1 MDVEAEEDLVVD
13 MEDIQILMHMED
25 MVDMAMETHTHRED
39 MVVDTAPP
47 WDMVV
52 DLELVER

>member
-13 MEDIQILMHMED
+13 MEDIQILTHMED
-25 MVDMAMETHTHRED
+25 MVDMAMETHMHREV
-39 MVVDTAPP
+39 MVVDMAPP